1 MKTRLTRDLINN
13 LRFDAIP
20 ILANKRTVT
29 QSKPN
34 TAKTPYIVYDTE
46 LSGLGVRVGKTSK
59 VYLIQVRIGTHVR
72 KAIVGK
78 HPEVFLGAHE
88 PEREVRQLAAA
99 MLLKLRRGEPV
110 NEKLSKSDVPTLDEA
125 FDNYLESYKSRPLP
139 PKKNTLVSVEAA
151 RKKLQSLAKKPIDTV
166 SIDEVRVIFL
176 RVAKTEGHQT
186 AAEHVLHWLS
196 AVYRFALKRE
206 RHLAQQEGRQ
216 PRFNNNPALALKEE
230 GLVRTQAQLRR
241 EHERKGFRRPIP
253 NERDQ
258 LGKWFETLWSR
269 RKRYR
274 TQVDYLLMTLLLGA
288 RRSETASLQWFDR
301 LISKERSE
309 AGYVDLARK
318 IIFVPDTKNRGDL
331 SLPLGPIAMQWLRER
346 HDLVSGKFVF
356 PVVNRGPT
364 TKIKHYSSPSEFIAT
379 TSRLSGVKFTMHD
392 LRRTLATV
400 ATGMDI
406 PSIVVARLLN
416 HTPATV
422 TGIYATPS
430 LEELRK
436 YMPRIEAEV
445 FKHASFVKHSTVG

>member
-1 MKTRLTRDLINN
+1 
-13 LRFDAIP
+13 
-20 ILANKRTVT
+20 
-29 QSKPN
+29 
-34 TAKTPYIVYDTE
+34 
-46 LSGLGVRVGKTSK
+46 
-59 VYLIQVRIGTHVR
+59 
-72 KAIVGK
+72 
-78 HPEVFLGAHE
+78 
-88 PEREVRQLAAA
+88 
-99 MLLKLRRGEPV
+99 
-110 NEKLSKSDVPTLDEA
+110 VPTLDQA
-125 FDNYLESYKSRPLP
+125 FDLYLDSYRSRPLP
-139 PKKNTLVSVEAA
+139 PKQNTIVSVEAA
-151 RKKLQSLAKKPIDTV
+151 RKKLQPLEKKTIDTV

-216 PRFNNNPALALKEE
+216 PRFSNNPALALKEE

-301 LISKERSE
+301 LSAKEQGGAS
-309 AGYVDLARK
+309 YVDLERK

-331 SLPLGPIAMQWLRER
+331 ILPLGPIATTWMRER
-346 HDLVSGKFVF
+346 HDLVPNKYVF

-364 TKIKHYSSPSEFIAT
+364 TKIKHYSSPSEFIKT

-436 YMPRIEAEV
+436 YAPRIEAEI
-445 FKHASFVKHSTVG
+445 FKHAPFVKHNTAE